1 MNTTW
6 LRFAYPVTFCALLVS
21 IGLQVIWL
29 RQLFTAQT
37 TLVRAQLEHE
47 VSEAAK
53 KTIYFSLTE
62 KSKRIEQF
70 FMSDEWAQLR
80 QAFDNMKI
88 NNVSNVF
95 NYGID
100 ADSGFVEIKF
110 SFRNTGAGAKA
121 PRAAVKSPPRPP
133 ATSPIDRAALRRMQ
147 QEVAHRLRGLGLAT
161 PPYYVL
167 YTYANERVAA
177 SNLPG
182 RPGAKAD
189 FTSKIYSF
197 NLKHAH
203 KYQAIVPAI
212 NSLVWYRM
220 RYYVLS
226 SVGMILLTGLAFF
239 FMLDLLRKQRL
250 YADAKLSFVNNMTH
264 ELKTPLSTVA
274 VALES
279 IVKYQLVKEPEK
291 LANYISMS
299 QVELHK
305 LTRMIE
311 QVLAI
316 NSQLEGNV
324 TREYELL
331 DIQALVREVL
341 DALHVRLLAAGT
353 VVRWQP
359 VAEPCFVYGYQG
371 HLASVFYNLF
381 DNALKYGAPL
391 GHLAVTFRLAGEAVH
406 IAVAD
411 DGPGIA
417 AIYQAKVF
425 ERFFRVPGTGFVHN
439 VRGSGLGLHAARQ
452 TIVEHGGSIHLA
464 SQPGQGTTFYITLK
478 TADENSI
485 R

>member
-1 MNTTW
+1 MSTTW
-6 LRFAYPVTFCALLVS
+6 LRFAYPVTCCALLVS
-21 IGLQVIWL
+21 IGLQVGWL
-29 RQLFTAQT
+29 RQLFAAQT

-53 KTIYFSLTE
+53 KTIYLSLTE
-62 KSKRIEQF
+62 KSTRIEQF

-110 SFRNTGAGAKA
+110 SFRNTAAGR
-121 PRAAVKSPPRPP
+121 RAARVPSKGSPPPP
-133 ATSPIDRAALRRMQ
+133 AARSIDRVALQRMQ
-147 QEVAHRLRGLGLAT
+147 QEVGRRLRGLGLAA

-177 SNLPG
+177 SNRPARLP
-182 RPGAKAD
+182 AD

-197 NLKHAH
+197 DLKHAH
-203 KYQAIVPAI
+203 KYQGIVLNI
-212 NSLVWYRM
+212 SGLVWYRM

-226 SVGMILLTGLAFF
+226 SVALVLLTGLAFF

-264 ELKTPLSTVA
+264 ELKTPLSTVS

-291 LANYISMS
+291 LANYINMS

-316 NSQLEGNV
+316 NSQLEGN
-324 TREYELL
+324 TTQDYELL

-341 DALHVRLLAAGT
+341 DSLQMRLLAGGT
-353 VVRWQP
+353 IVRWQP
-359 VAEPCFVYGYQG
+359 VAEPCFVYGHQG

-391 GHLAVTFRLAGEAVH
+391 AHLAVTFRLADGEVH

-411 DGPGIA
+411 DGPGIE

-425 ERFFRVPGTGFVHN
+425 ERFFRIPSAGFVHN
-439 VRGSGLGLHAARQ
+439 VRGSGLGLHSARQ
-452 TIVEHGGSIHLA
+452 TIGEHGGTIQLA
-464 SQPGQGTTFYITLK
+464 SQPGQGTTFYIKLK
-478 TADENSI
+478 MADENTI

>member
-21 IGLQVIWL
+21 IGLQVVWL
-29 RQLFTAQT
+29 RQLFAAQT

-53 KTIYFSLTE
+53 KTIYLNLTE
-62 KSKRIEQF
+62 KSSRIEQF
-70 FMSDEWAQLR
+70 FMSDEWSQLR

-110 SFRNTGAGAKA
+110 SFRNAAAGRKA
-121 PRAAVKSPPRPP
+121 SQVPPKAAPRPP
-133 ATSPIDRAALRRMQ
+133 AAPPTDGAALRRMQ
-147 QEVAHRLRGLGLAT
+147 QEVGRRLRGLGLAT

-177 SNLPG
+177 SN
-182 RPGAKAD
+182 RPAWARAD
-189 FTSKIYSF
+189 FASRIYSF
-197 NLKHAH
+197 DLKHAH
-203 KYQAIVPAI
+203 KYQALVLDI
-212 NSLVWYRM
+212 SGLVWYRM

-226 SVGMILLTGLAFF
+226 SGAMVLLTGLAFL

-264 ELKTPLSTVA
+264 ELKTPLSTVS

-291 LANYISMS
+291 LANYINMS

-311 QVLAI
+311 QVLAV
-316 NSQLEGNV
+316 NSQLEGNT
-324 TREYELL
+324 TRDYELL
-331 DIQALVREVL
+331 DIQSLVREVL
-341 DALHVRLLAAGT
+341 DSLQMRLLAAGT

-359 VAEPCFVYGYQG
+359 VAEPCFVYGHQG

-391 GHLAVTFRLAGEAVH
+391 AHLTVTFRLAEGQVH

-411 DGPGIA
+411 DGPGIE

-425 ERFFRVPGTGFVHN
+425 ERFFRVPSTGFVHN
-439 VRGSGLGLHAARQ
+439 VRGSGLGLHSAQQ
-452 TIVEHGGSIHLA
+452 TMVAHGGTIQLT
-464 SQPGQGTTFYITLK
+464 SQPGQGTTFYLTLK
-478 TADENSI
+478 MADEDSI

>member
-1 MNTTW
+1 MNTNW

-21 IGLQVIWL
+21 IGLQGIWL
-29 RQLFTAQT
+29 RQLFAAQT
-37 TLVRAQLEHE
+37 TLVRSQLEHE

-53 KTIYFSLTE
+53 KTIYSSLTE

-100 ADSGFVEIKF
+100 ADSAFVEIKF
-110 SFRNTGAGAKA
+110 SFPNI
-121 PRAAVKSPPRPP
+121 AANVKPTPAASKGRQRPP
-133 ATSPIDRAALRRMQ
+133 AAGPIDRGALQRMQ
-147 QEVAHRLRGLGLAT
+147 QEVNWRIRGLGVTA
-161 PPYYVL
+161 PQYYVL

-182 RPGAKAD
+182 KPTTAPD

-197 NLKHAH
+197 NLKHTH
-203 KYQAIVPAI
+203 KYQAIVSDI
-212 NSLVWYRM
+212 SGIVWYRM
-220 RYYVLS
+220 RYYLLS
-226 SVGMILLTGLAFF
+226 SVAMILLTGIAFF
-239 FMLDLLRKQRL
+239 FILDLLRKQRL

-264 ELKTPLSTVA
+264 ELKTPLSTVS

-279 IVKYQLVKEPEK
+279 IVKYQLANEPEK

-305 LTRMIE
+305 LTCMIE

-316 NSQLEGNV
+316 NSQLEGNT
-324 TREYELL
+324 TREHELL
-331 DIQALVREVL
+331 DIQELVREVL
-341 DALHVRLLAAGT
+341 DSLQMRLIAVGT
-353 VVRWQP
+353 VVRWHP
-359 VAEPCFVYGYQG
+359 VAEPCFVYGHHG

-381 DNALKYGAPL
+381 DNALKYCTPL
-391 GHLAVTFRLAGEAVH
+391 AHLNVNFRLVDNWVH
-406 IAVAD
+406 IAVSD
-411 DGPGIA
+411 DGPGIE
-417 AIYQAKVF
+417 AIYQKKVF
-425 ERFFRVPGTGFVHN
+425 ERFFRIPTKGFVHN
-439 VRGSGLGLHAARQ
+439 VRGSGLGLHSAKQ
-452 TIVEHGGSIHLA
+452 TVVEHGGTIQLL
-464 SQPGQGTTFYITLK
+464 SQSGRGTTFYIKLK

>member
-1 MNTTW
+1 MKTSW

-29 RQLFTAQT
+29 RQLFAAQT
-37 TLVRAQLEHE
+37 EQFRAELEHE

-53 KTIYFSLTE
+53 QTIYSSLTE
-62 KSKRIEQF
+62 KSKRIKQF

-95 NYGID
+95 DYGID
-100 ADSGFVEIKF
+100 ADSGYVEIKF
-110 SFRNTGAGAKA
+110 SFRNATAKVRA
-121 PRAAVKSPPRPP
+121 TRAAPKGPQRPP
-133 ATSPIDRAALRRMQ
+133 APSPIDRVTLRRMQ
-147 QEVAHRLRGLGLAT
+147 QQVTYRLRKLGVRT
-161 PPYYVL
+161 PLYYVL
-167 YTYANERVAA
+167 YTYADEHVAA

-182 RPGAKAD
+182 KPQAARG
-189 FTSKIYSF
+189 FMSKIYSF

-203 KYQAIVPAI
+203 KYQAIVLDI
-212 NSLVWYRM
+212 SGVVWYRM
-220 RYYVLS
+220 RYYLLS
-226 SVGMILLTGLAFF
+226 SVVMVLLTGMAFF
-239 FMLDLLRKQRL
+239 FILDLLRKQRL
-250 YADAKLSFVNNMTH
+250 YADAKLSFVTNMTH

-291 LANYISMS
+291 LASYINMS

-316 NSQLEGNV
+316 NSELEGNIS
-324 TREYELL
+324 REPELL
-331 DIQALVREVL
+331 DIQELVREVL
-341 DALHVRLLAAGT
+341 DSLQMRLAAAGT
-353 VVRWQP
+353 VVRWEP
-359 VAEPCFVYGYQG
+359 VAEPCFIYGHHGQ
-371 HLASVFYNLF
+371 LASVFYNLF

-391 GHLAVTFRLAGEAVH
+391 AHLEVSFRLVDEWVH

-411 DGPGIA
+411 DGPGME
-417 AIYQAKVF
+417 AIYQEKVF
-425 ERFFRVPGTGFVHN
+425 ERFFRIPSTGFVHN
-439 VRGSGLGLHAARQ
+439 VRGSGLGLHSTRQ
-452 TIVEHGGSIHLA
+452 TIVAHGGTIYLA
-464 SQPGQGTTFYITLK
+464 SQPGHGTTVYLK
-478 TADENSI
+478 LKIADEDSI